1 MKGYLKLCL
10 ELVIHSLD
18 CRNVTFC
25 NWNTKFMLFMFHLFP
40 YSFQLPRT
48 TRTHNSILY
57 PGATQRFSILCW
69 LQRNKSYSRGWI
81 SVSLQLKIKKGS
93 IDLKK
98 LCLCTASLVLSMRL
112 AVHKQSFLNLL
123 LRQNGRHLTKVYW
136 GILWLWR
143 GGEGE
148 GGQEARIKKGS
159 IDLKKLCLCTAS
171 LVLSMRLAVHKQSFL
186 NLLLR
191 QNGRHL
197 TKVYW
202 GILWLWR
209 GGEGEGGQE
218 ACTEH

>member
-18 CRNVTFC
+18 CRNDLLGFA
-25 NWNTKFMLFMFHLFP
+25 NYWNTKFYVIYVFHLFS

-48 TRTHNSILY
+48 TRTHNSVLY
-57 PGATQRFSILCW
+57 PEANQRFSILCW
-69 LQRNKSYSRGWI
+69 WQRNKSYSRGWI

-98 LCLCTASLVLSMRL
+98 LCLCTA
-112 AVHKQSFLNLL
+112 
-123 LRQNGRHLTKVYW
+123 
-136 GILWLWR
+136 
-143 GGEGE
+143 
-148 GGQEARIKKGS
+148 
-159 IDLKKLCLCTAS
+159 C

-218 ACTEH
+218 ACTKH

>member
-148 GGQEARIKKGS
+148 GGQEA
-159 IDLKKLCLCTAS
+159 CTK
-171 LVLSMRLAVHKQSFL
+171 H
-186 NLLLR
+186 
-191 QNGRHL
+191 
-197 TKVYW
+197 
-202 GILWLWR
+202 
-209 GGEGEGGQE
+209 
-218 ACTEH
+218 